1 MSAVFC
7 PFAALDGWLTAPVS
21 VKGWVLLWERY
32 DQTVSKQSDK
42 SLLTNT
48 GDAAGHGVWACI
60 SVCVIK
66 AEGVS
71 SDAQL
76 LQR

>member
-32 DQTVSKQSDK
+32 DQPVSKQSDK

-48 GDAAGHGVWACI
+48 GDAAGHGV
-60 SVCVIK
+60 
-66 AEGVS
+66 
-71 SDAQL
+71 
-76 LQR
+76 